1 MREPRSH
8 SEGLRRFFA
17 ALGPLSPFAT
27 LATYTP
33 ASRLLLAEAER
44 SAEIALH
51 GVRAVFWLLMALIF
65 SSELGLL
72 TPAFAPLLVLG
83 VAYGGV
89 VWLLIWRLLRRP
101 TPPPWLRYALIVV
114 DGWAAVRSALLFH
127 APVRDRFVSL
137 FGLPPISPT
146 DLQVVTPPLLVF
158 LALSGALRIEVRA
171 AVFSTFVALAA
182 YAFFAVSLALPLQQA
197 VPVAAVIWFSGVVGA
212 NGARIL
218 RYMVL
223 KAREEAVLERYV
235 PQGLTRELAR
245 SGNLERAGRQ
255 EELTLMVADI
265 RGYSR
270 IAERLTPADAVA
282 LLNEYFSA
290 VAVPLAAEGAV
301 LDKYIG
307 DGILAFFEGADHAAR
322 ALRAARGMLA
332 ALDDLNAR
340 RAGREPILIGIALH
354 TGDVLV
360 GTIGAPIRREYT
372 LIGDA
377 VNVTARLEECN
388 KRFGSVLVA
397 SATTLERAAV
407 PATDF
412 LGPELVDLRG
422 RGAPIMVHYL
432 PNPGRRLGS
441 IPPPSGRGTG

>member
-1 MREPRSH
+1 MKRGTLGTTSASAGLTDR
-8 SEGLRRFFA
+8 LRRLLA
-17 ALGPLSPFAT
+17 GLGPLSPFAT

-33 ASRLLLAEAER
+33 ASRLLLAETER

-51 GVRAVFWLLMALIF
+51 GVRAVFWLLTAFIF
-65 SSELGLL
+65 FSELGFL
-72 TPAFAPLLVLG
+72 TPAFAPLLVVSL
-83 VAYGGV
+83 AYGGF
-89 VWLLIWRLLRRP
+89 VWLIIWWLLRRP

-127 APVRDRFVSL
+127 TPLRDRFVSL
-137 FGLPPISPT
+137 FGIPVIGPT
-146 DLQVVTPPLLVF
+146 DLQVVTPALLVF
-158 LALSGALRIEVRA
+158 LALSGALRIDVRA
-171 AVFSTFVALAA
+171 AVLSTLVALAG

-197 VPVAAVIWFSGVVGA
+197 LPVAAVIWFSGVVGA

-235 PQGLTRELAR
+235 PQHLTRELAR
-245 SGNLERAGRQ
+245 SGNVERAGRQ
-255 EELTLMVADI
+255 EEVTLLMADM

-270 IAERLTPADAVA
+270 LSERLTPAEAVA
-282 LLNEYFSA
+282 LLNEYFSV
-290 VAVPLAAEGAV
+290 VAEALAAEGAV

-322 ALRAARGMLA
+322 GLRAARGMLA
-332 ALDDLNAR
+332 ALDGFNSL
-340 RAGREPILIGIALH
+340 RAGRDPILIGIAVH

-377 VNVTARLEECN
+377 FNVTARLEECN

-397 SATTLERAAV
+397 SATTFERAAV
-407 PATDF
+407 STTDF
-412 LGPELVDLRG
+412 HCPELIDLRG
-422 RGAPIMVHYL
+422 RGAPVTVHYL
-432 PNPGRRLGS
+432 PTPRA
-441 IPPPSGRGTG
+441 PA

>member
-1 MREPRSH
+1 MGTQSFRFPLGIRQLQLTAR
-8 SEGLRRFFA
+8 LRRFFA
-17 ALGPLSPFAT
+17 GLGPLSPFAT
-27 LATYTP
+27 LATNTP

-51 GVRAVFWLLMALIF
+51 GVRAVFWLLLAFIF
-65 SSELGLL
+65 SSELGFLRAAFVPLFLL
-72 TPAFAPLLVLG
+72 SLL
-83 VAYGGV
+83 YGGGI
-89 VWLLIWRLLRRP
+89 WWLIWRLLRRP
-101 TPPPWLRYALIVV
+101 SPPPWLRYALIVA
-114 DGWAAVRSALLFH
+114 DGWAAVRSAMLFH

-137 FGLPPISPT
+137 FGLPAISPT
-146 DLQVVTPPLLVF
+146 DLQVITPALLVF
-158 LALSGALRIEVRA
+158 LALSGALRIDVRA
-171 AVFSTFVALAA
+171 AVLSTVVALAA

-197 VPVAAVIWFSGVVGA
+197 LPAAAVIGFSGVVGA

-235 PQGLTRELAR
+235 PQHLTRELAR
-245 SGNLERAGRQ
+245 SGNVERAGRQ
-255 EELTLMVADI
+255 EEVTLLMADM

-270 IAERLTPADAVA
+270 LSERLTPAQSVA
-282 LLNEYFSA
+282 LLNEYFSV
-290 VAVPLAAEGAV
+290 VAAPLAAECAV

-322 ALRAARGMLA
+322 GLRAARGMLA
-332 ALDDLNAR
+332 ALDGFNAQR
-340 RAGREPILIGIALH
+340 PGREPIVIGIAVH

-397 SATTLERAAV
+397 SATTFARAACS
-407 PATDF
+407 ATDF
-412 LGPELVDLRG
+412 HGPELVDLRG
-422 RGAPIMVHYL
+422 RGAPVTVHYL
-432 PNPGRRLGS
+432 PTRTAS
-441 IPPPSGRGTG
+441 A